1 MTTQNDG
8 LKDLE
13 IKISDT
19 SKKVSVLHDRTQRLL
34 DDMHGLKQAVKSLY
48 EFVEKQ
54 NNK

>member
-34 DDMHGLKQAVKSLY
+34 DDMHGLKQAVKGLY
-48 EFVEKQ
+48 EFIEKQ
-54 NNK
+54 NTE